1 MLLELG
7 LVYVR
12 FCSIIEA
19 QVLDAV
25 DGLYC
30 CSHAAYAFVAGRS
43 VLYLAHL
50 YAESAQLHLIVN
62 AAHEF
67 QFPFCIVTNQV
78 ARMVHLGQRV
88 AIAKGLQLTGKRYF
102 GKSCLGQVLTMPV
115 ALRHLNTD

>member
-25 DGLYC
+25 DGLYR
-30 CSHAAYAFVAGRS
+30 SSYTAYTFIAGSS

-78 ARMVHLGQRV
+78 ARMVHLGQCI
-88 AIAKGLQLTGKRYF
+88 AIAKGLQLAGERYF